1 MVSKRQ
7 ILLVSPREPSGATW
21 LINCFLELGICT
33 FRKSSPEM
41 WQCKGSA
48 WIVNSH
54 EHVLKKWLPVL
65 SRKSSFTFREDIE
78 VRWTHEWPGA
88 TTRRQEIVCFVRDPR
103 DALYSRFR
111 REATDLTFKEFLS
124 FLDPWSLLDKVDNWI
139 LFVRSWAM
147 CDRVHVVRFEDYKAD
162 AVATLGKTL
171 NALGIEVSDADI
183 HRAVEESTFEK
194 AAAAEAQYRQEHP
207 EDEQVINRK
216 GMPREWGAVPELKAE
231 MEQVSRRCGYLLE
244 ELGYASLGDKSPE
257 PDFVQHAQLVRSL
270 ADVSRQLSLRNRM
283 HGAERPESGLIGRV
297 CEFAVSVTPHLMDRA
312 GLNPNE
318 RKQLVQEVDR
328 YLTQICEIT
337 RRRRIEAQSWP
348 QMVTTQVKE
357 TVAQFLPFKGNRRH

>member
-1 MVSKRQ
+1 VVSTKQ

-21 LINCFLELGICT
+21 LINCFLELGIRT
-33 FRKSSPEM
+33 FRRSRPDM
-41 WQCKGSA
+41 WQYKDGA
-48 WIVNSH
+48 WTVTSH
-54 EHVLKKWLPVL
+54 QQILKKWLPIL
-65 SRKSSFTFREDIE
+65 SRQDSFTFRDDIE
-78 VRWTHEWPGA
+78 VRWTHEWPSS
-88 TTRRQEIVCFVRDPR
+88 TTRQQEIVLFVRDPR

-147 CDRVHVVRFEDYKAD
+147 CGRVHVVRFEDYKAD

-171 NALGIEVSDADI
+171 NALGIVVSDADL

-216 GMPREWGAVPELKAE
+216 GMPREWSAVPELKVE
-231 MEQVSRRCGYLLE
+231 MEQVSRRCAYLLE
-244 ELGYASLGDKSPE
+244 EFGYVALGDKSQE
-257 PDFVQHAQLVRSL
+257 PDFARHAQLVRSL
-270 ADVSRQLSLRNRM
+270 AEVSRQLSLRNGM
-283 HGAERPESGLIGRV
+283 QGAERPESGLIGRV

-328 YLTQICEIT
+328 YLTQICEIA
-337 RRRRIEAQSWP
+337 RRKRNEIQPWS

-357 TVAQFLPFKGNRRH
+357 TVAQFLSFKGSRLR